1 MSIILGIE
9 TSCDDTGIAI
19 YDESIGI
26 IANELYSQ
34 VDMHKLY
41 GGVVPELASRDHL
54 SKIIQLLLNIIKNTR
69 LSLNALDAISYTNG
83 PGLNGALLVGASLAT
98 SLAYALKKPII
109 PIHHLEGHLLSPL
122 LINKNIPVPFIAFI
136 ISGGHTQLV
145 HVKEIGRYEII
156 GDTLDDAAG
165 EAFDKTAKML
175 DINYPGGKELAR
187 LAKDGK
193 IDYNLP
199 RPMISD
205 NSLNMSFSGLKTATN
220 TLINKIKKNNLDNIL
235 LEQDRKDVARSVES
249 AITDVIVAKAI
260 KASTLLK
267 INTIVIS
274 GGVSSNESL
283 RFKFNQHKGVNVFY
297 PPLDYCTDNAA
308 MIAFAGYTRLKEAQ
322 FNYTINVKPRWSL
335 ESILTL

>member
-1 MSIILGIE
+1 MAIILGIE

-19 YDESIGI
+19 YDESTGI

-54 SKIIQLLLNIIKNTR
+54 SKIIQLLFNIIKKANV
-69 LSLNALDAISYTNG
+69 SLNNIDAISYTNG

-98 SLAYALKKPII
+98 SLAYALKKPVIQ
-109 PIHHLEGHLLSPL
+109 IHHLEGHLLSPL
-122 LINKNIPVPFIAFI
+122 LDNKNIPIPFIAFI

-145 HVKEIGRYEII
+145 HVKKIGQYEII

-175 DINYPGGKELAR
+175 GINYPGGKELAL
-187 LAKDGK
+187 LAKEGK

-199 RPMISD
+199 RPMIND
-205 NSLNMSFSGLKTATN
+205 NSLNMSFSGLKTATY
-220 TLINKIKKNNLDNIL
+220 TLINKIQKNNQNNEL
-235 LEQDRKDVARSVES
+235 LEQDRKDIAKSVEN
-249 AITDVIVAKAI
+249 AITDVIVAKAV
-260 KASTLLK
+260 KASALLN
-267 INTIVIS
+267 INTVVIS
-274 GGVSSNESL
+274 GGVSSNDCL
-283 RFKFNQHKGVNVFY
+283 RLKFNQHKELNVFY
-297 PPLDYCTDNAA
+297 PPLNFCTDNAA

-322 FNYTINVKPRWSL
+322 FNYKINVKPRWSI
-335 ESILTL
+335 ESIL